1 MNNNT
6 EIFKLLPCVISQ
18 IIFESNNDYTVALL
32 VDEEKEIGLSLNNY
46 DGSMLT
52 FTDTGCADFAH
63 IRTIHQMLLKFK
75 ESVGFKLKRAIIEAK
90 YGDVIYCRLH
100 WSHESKSIFNVCTI
114 GDALILHTLSGCDLL
129 ISQNVADDFES
140 FDTEGLIE
148 SYEN

>member
-32 VDEEKEIGLSLNNY
+32 VDEEREIGLTLNNY

-52 FTDTGCADFAH
+52 FADTGCAEFSH
-63 IRTIHQMLLKFK
+63 IHTIHQMMLKFK
-75 ESVGFKLKRAIIEAK
+75 SSVGFKLERAIIEAK

-100 WSHESKSIFNVCTI
+100 WKHEQKDIFNVCTI
-114 GDALILHTLSGCDLL
+114 GDALILHTLSACGLV
-129 ISQNVADDFES
+129 ISKNVVDEFES
-140 FDTEGLIE
+140 FDTEGFIE